1 MWSRHVFV
9 GFTQISWSW
18 YTVLWIKKQRWP
30 IACHFCGRWL
40 GDASVLSAGPCD
52 PERRRSCQY
61 VWRLSEAERWILSSH
76 PSGPLYVYRS
86 KTMKRREKEPATDKV
101 QQKLNV
107 SVLWHHGKWQ
117 MMCVNAVEPIWC
129 ERINSSGQVRHA
141 AASLCCVCC
150 DLLQRCC
157 NKPSDCRET
166 PRELED
172 KAANFKRE

>member
-1 MWSRHVFV
+1 MAHSMSFLWKMVGWCLRALRRPMWSRAQEKLSVCLNPV
-9 GFTQISWSW
+9 
-18 YTVLWIKKQRWP
+18 R
-30 IACHFCGRWL
+30 GRTM
-40 GDASVLSAGPCD
+40 D
-52 PERRRSCQY
+52 P
-61 VWRLSEAERWILSSH
+61 LLSSIW
-76 PSGPLYVYRS
+76 PSLCIYRS

-129 ERINSSGQVRHA
+129 ERINSSGQVRHV
-141 AASLCCVCC
+141 AASLCYVCC